1 MIPPNSDH
9 GPTLYIIGGCNG
21 AGKTTASFTVLPDL
35 LNCYEFVNADEI
47 AKGLSPFRPESVAIE
62 AGRLMLHR
70 IDELMNKRV
79 DFAFETTLAASL
91 HLRTIAKA
99 QALGYRVHLLFFWL
113 ESVELAQQRVQSRVK
128 EGGHWISSEVIA
140 RRYRNGLIRLID
152 DYLPMVDHTLIFNN
166 SQGRYVLIAEKETGQ
181 GLITFDR
188 FVFEKLTNSYELF
201 RHESGN

>member
-70 IDELMNKRV
+70 IDELMNQRV

-113 ESVELAQQRVQSRVK
+113 ESVEVAQQRVQSRVN
-128 EGGHWISSEVIA
+128 EGGHSIHVDVVN
-140 RRYRNGLIRLID
+140 RRYKRGIVNLFQKYWDRMDRAWIID
-152 DYLPMVDHTLIFNN
+152 GSKGNFN
-166 SQGRYVLIAEKETGQ
+166 LIAERKSSNLPT
-181 GLITFDR
+181 I
-188 FVFEKLTNSYELF
+188 FVPTAYESIQNQYVQYL
-201 RHESGN
+201 ND

>member
-1 MIPPNSDH
+1 MIPINSDN
-9 GPTLYIIGGCNG
+9 GPTVYIIGGCNG

-70 IDELMNKRV
+70 IDELMNQRV

-113 ESVELAQQRVQSRVK
+113 ESVELAQQRVQSRVN
-128 EGGHWISSEVIA
+128 EGGHSIHVDVVN
-140 RRYRNGLIRLID
+140 RRYKRGIVNLFQKYWNRMDRAWIID
-152 DYLPMVDHTLIFNN
+152 GSKGNFN
-166 SQGRYVLIAEKETGQ
+166 LIAERKSSNLPT
-181 GLITFDR
+181 I
-188 FVFEKLTNSYELF
+188 FVPAAYESIQNQYVQYL
-201 RHESGN
+201 ND

>member
-70 IDELMNKRV
+70 IDELMNQSV

-128 EGGHWISSEVIA
+128 EGGHSILVDVVN
-140 RRYRNGLIRLID
+140 RRYKRGIVNLFQKYWDRMDRAWIID
-152 DYLPMVDHTLIFNN
+152 GSKGNFN
-166 SQGRYVLIAEKETGQ
+166 LIAERKSSNLPT
-181 GLITFDR
+181 I
-188 FVFEKLTNSYELF
+188 FVPAAYE
-201 RHESGN
+201 SIQNQYV

>member
-70 IDELMNKRV
+70 IDELMNQRV

-128 EGGHWISSEVIA
+128 EGGHWIS
-140 RRYRNGLIRLID
+140 
-152 DYLPMVDHTLIFNN
+152 
-166 SQGRYVLIAEKETGQ
+166 
-181 GLITFDR
+181 
-188 FVFEKLTNSYELF
+188 
-201 RHESGN
+201 

>member
-70 IDELMNKRV
+70 IDELMNQSV

-128 EGGHWISSEVIA
+128 EGGHSILVDVVN
-140 RRYRNGLIRLID
+140 RRYKRGIVNLFQKYWDRMDRAWIID
-152 DYLPMVDHTLIFNN
+152 GSKGNFN
-166 SQGRYVLIAEKETGQ
+166 LIAERKSSNLPT
-181 GLITFDR
+181 I
-188 FVFEKLTNSYELF
+188 FVPTAYESIQNQYVQYL
-201 RHESGN
+201 ND

>member
-1 MIPPNSDH
+1 MIPINSDH
-9 GPTLYIIGGCNG
+9 GPTVYIIGGCNG

-70 IDELMNKRV
+70 IDELMNQRV

-91 HLRTIAKA
+91 HTRTITKA

-113 ESVELAQQRVQSRVK
+113 ESVELAQQRVQSRVN
-128 EGGHWISSEVIA
+128 EGGHSIHVDVVN
-140 RRYRNGLIRLID
+140 RRYKRGIVNLFQKYWSRMDRAWIID
-152 DYLPMVDHTLIFNN
+152 GSKGNFN
-166 SQGRYVLIAEKETGQ
+166 LIAERKSSNLPT
-181 GLITFDR
+181 I
-188 FVFEKLTNSYELF
+188 FVPAAYESIQNQYVQYL
-201 RHESGN
+201 ND

>member
-1 MIPPNSDH
+1 M
-9 GPTLYIIGGCNG
+9 YIIGGCNG

-70 IDELMNKRV
+70 IDELMNQRV

-91 HLRTIAKA
+91 HLRAIAKA

-128 EGGHWISSEVIA
+128 EGGHSILVDVVN
-140 RRYRNGLIRLID
+140 RRYKRGIVNLFQKYWDRMDRAWIID
-152 DYLPMVDHTLIFNN
+152 GSKGNFN
-166 SQGRYVLIAEKETGQ
+166 LIAERKSSNLPT
-181 GLITFDR
+181 I
-188 FVFEKLTNSYELF
+188 FVPAAYESIQNQYVQYL
-201 RHESGN
+201 ND

>member
-9 GPTLYIIGGCNG
+9 GPTMYIIGGCNG

-70 IDELMNKRV
+70 IDELMNQSV

-128 EGGHWISSEVIA
+128 EGGHSILVDVVN
-140 RRYRNGLIRLID
+140 RRYKRGIVNLFQKYWDRMDRAWIID
-152 DYLPMVDHTLIFNN
+152 GSKGNFN
-166 SQGRYVLIAEKETGQ
+166 LIAERKSSNLPT
-181 GLITFDR
+181 I
-188 FVFEKLTNSYELF
+188 FVPAAYESIQNQYVQYL
-201 RHESGN
+201 ND

>member
-9 GPTLYIIGGCNG
+9 GPTMYIIGGCNG

-70 IDELMNKRV
+70 IEELMNQRV

-152 DYLPMVDHTLIFNN
+152 DY
-166 SQGRYVLIAEKETGQ
+166 
-181 GLITFDR
+181 
-188 FVFEKLTNSYELF
+188 
-201 RHESGN
+201 

>member
-1 MIPPNSDH
+1 MIPPKSDH
-9 GPTLYIIGGCNG
+9 VPTLYIIGGCNG

-70 IDELMNKRV
+70 IDELMNQRV

-128 EGGHWISSEVIA
+128 EGGHSILVDVVN
-140 RRYRNGLIRLID
+140 RRYKRGIVNLFQKYWDRMDRAWIID
-152 DYLPMVDHTLIFNN
+152 GSKGNFN
-166 SQGRYVLIAEKETGQ
+166 LIAERKSSNLPT
-181 GLITFDR
+181 I
-188 FVFEKLTNSYELF
+188 FVPTAYESIQNQYVQYL
-201 RHESGN
+201 ND

>member
-70 IDELMNKRV
+70 IDELMNQRV

-91 HLRTIAKA
+91 HLRAIAKA

-128 EGGHWISSEVIA
+128 EGGHSILVDVVN
-140 RRYRNGLIRLID
+140 RRYKRGIVNLFQKYWDRMDRAWIID
-152 DYLPMVDHTLIFNN
+152 GSKGNFN
-166 SQGRYVLIAEKETGQ
+166 LIAERKSSNLPT
-181 GLITFDR
+181 I
-188 FVFEKLTNSYELF
+188 FVPTAYESIQNQYVQYL
-201 RHESGN
+201 ND

>member
-1 MIPPNSDH
+1 M
-9 GPTLYIIGGCNG
+9 YIIGGCNG

-70 IDELMNKRV
+70 IDELMNQRV

-91 HLRTIAKA
+91 HLRTITKA

-113 ESVELAQQRVQSRVK
+113 ESVELAQQRVQSRVN
-128 EGGHWISSEVIA
+128 EGGHSIHVDVVN
-140 RRYRNGLIRLID
+140 RRYKRGIVNLFQKYWNRMDRAWIID
-152 DYLPMVDHTLIFNN
+152 GSKGNFN
-166 SQGRYVLIAEKETGQ
+166 LIAERKSSNLPT
-181 GLITFDR
+181 I
-188 FVFEKLTNSYELF
+188 FVPAAYESIQNQYVQYLN
-201 RHESGN
+201 H

>member
-70 IDELMNKRV
+70 IDELMNQSV

-128 EGGHWISSEVIA
+128 EGGHSILVDVVN
-140 RRYRNGLIRLID
+140 RRYKRGIVNLFQKYWDRMDRAWIID
-152 DYLPMVDHTLIFNN
+152 GSKGNFN
-166 SQGRYVLIAEKETGQ
+166 LIAERKSSNLPT
-181 GLITFDR
+181 I
-188 FVFEKLTNSYELF
+188 FVPAAYESIQNQYVQYL
-201 RHESGN
+201 ND

>member
-70 IDELMNKRV
+70 IEELMNQRV

-140 RRYRNGLIRLID
+140 RRYRNGLIRLMD
-152 DYLPMVDHTLIFNN
+152 DYLPMVDHALIFNN
-166 SQGRYVLIAEKETGQ
+166 SQGRYVLIAEKETGH
-181 GLITFDR
+181 GLITFDGV
-188 FVFEKLTNSYELF
+188 VFEQLTSIYEQF

>member
-70 IDELMNKRV
+70 IEELMNQRV

-128 EGGHWISSEVIA
+128 EGGHSILVDVVN
-140 RRYRNGLIRLID
+140 RRYKRGIVNLFQKYWDRMDRAWIID
-152 DYLPMVDHTLIFNN
+152 GSKGNFN
-166 SQGRYVLIAEKETGQ
+166 LIAERKSST
-181 GLITFDR
+181 LPTI
-188 FVFEKLTNSYELF
+188 FVPTAYESIQNQYVQYL
-201 RHESGN
+201 ND

>member
-9 GPTLYIIGGCNG
+9 GPTMYIIGGCNG

-70 IDELMNKRV
+70 IDELMNQSV

-128 EGGHWISSEVIA
+128 EGGHSILVDVVN
-140 RRYRNGLIRLID
+140 RRYKRGIVNLFQKYWDRMDRAWIID
-152 DYLPMVDHTLIFNN
+152 GSKGNFN
-166 SQGRYVLIAEKETGQ
+166 LIAERKSSNLPT
-181 GLITFDR
+181 I
-188 FVFEKLTNSYELF
+188 FVPTAYESIQNQYVQYL
-201 RHESGN
+201 ND

>member
-1 MIPPNSDH
+1 MIPINSDN
-9 GPTLYIIGGCNG
+9 GPTVYIIGGCNG

-70 IDELMNKRV
+70 IDELMNQRV

-91 HLRTIAKA
+91 HLRTITKA

-113 ESVELAQQRVQSRVK
+113 ESVELAQQRVQSRVN
-128 EGGHWISSEVIA
+128 EGGHSIHVDVVN
-140 RRYRNGLIRLID
+140 RRYKRGIVNLFQKYWDRMDRAWIID
-152 DYLPMVDHTLIFNN
+152 GSKGNFN
-166 SQGRYVLIAEKETGQ
+166 LIAERKSSNLPT
-181 GLITFDR
+181 I
-188 FVFEKLTNSYELF
+188 FVPTAYESIQNQYVQYL
-201 RHESGN
+201 ND

>member
-1 MIPPNSDH
+1 MIPINSDN
-9 GPTLYIIGGCNG
+9 GPTVYIIGGCNG

-70 IDELMNKRV
+70 IDELMNQRV

-91 HLRTIAKA
+91 HIRTITKA

-113 ESVELAQQRVQSRVK
+113 ESVELAQQRVQSRVN
-128 EGGHWISSEVIA
+128 EGGHSIHVDVVN
-140 RRYRNGLIRLID
+140 RRYKRGIVNLFQKYWNRMDRAWIID
-152 DYLPMVDHTLIFNN
+152 GSKGNFN
-166 SQGRYVLIAEKETGQ
+166 LIAERKSSNLPT
-181 GLITFDR
+181 I
-188 FVFEKLTNSYELF
+188 FVPAAYESIQNQYVQYL
-201 RHESGN
+201 ND

>member
-1 MIPPNSDH
+1 MIPINSDN
-9 GPTLYIIGGCNG
+9 GPTVYIIGGCNG

-70 IDELMNKRV
+70 IDELMNQRV

-91 HLRTIAKA
+91 HLRTITKA

-113 ESVELAQQRVQSRVK
+113 ESVELAQQRVQSRVN
-128 EGGHWISSEVIA
+128 EGGHSIHVDVVN
-140 RRYRNGLIRLID
+140 RRYKRGIVNLFQKYWNRMDRAWIID
-152 DYLPMVDHTLIFNN
+152 GSKGNFN
-166 SQGRYVLIAEKETGQ
+166 LIAERKSSNLPT
-181 GLITFDR
+181 I
-188 FVFEKLTNSYELF
+188 FVLAAYESIQNQYVQYL
-201 RHESGN
+201 ND

>member
-1 MIPPNSDH
+1 MIPINSDN
-9 GPTLYIIGGCNG
+9 GPTMYIIGGCNG

-70 IDELMNKRV
+70 IDELMNQRV

-91 HLRTIAKA
+91 HLRTITKA

-113 ESVELAQQRVQSRVK
+113 ESVELAQQRVQSRVN
-128 EGGHWISSEVIA
+128 EGGHSIHVDVVN
-140 RRYRNGLIRLID
+140 RRYKRGIVNLFQKYWNRMDRAWIID
-152 DYLPMVDHTLIFNN
+152 GSKGNFN
-166 SQGRYVLIAEKETGQ
+166 LIAERKSSNLPT
-181 GLITFDR
+181 I
-188 FVFEKLTNSYELF
+188 FVPAAYESIQNQYVQYL
-201 RHESGN
+201 ND

>member
-70 IDELMNKRV
+70 IDELMNQRV

-113 ESVELAQQRVQSRVK
+113 ESVELAQQRVQSRVN
-128 EGGHWISSEVIA
+128 EGGHSIHVDVVN
-140 RRYRNGLIRLID
+140 RRYKRGIVNLFQKYWNRMDRAWIID
-152 DYLPMVDHTLIFNN
+152 GSKGNFN
-166 SQGRYVLIAEKETGQ
+166 LIAERKSSNLPT
-181 GLITFDR
+181 I
-188 FVFEKLTNSYELF
+188 FVPAAYESIQNQYVQYLN
-201 RHESGN
+201 H

>member
-70 IDELMNKRV
+70 IDELMNQRV

-91 HLRTIAKA
+91 HLRTITKA

-113 ESVELAQQRVQSRVK
+113 ESVELAQQRVQSRVN
-128 EGGHWISSEVIA
+128 EGGHSIHVDVVN
-140 RRYRNGLIRLID
+140 RRYKRGIVNLFQKYWNRMDRAWIID
-152 DYLPMVDHTLIFNN
+152 GSKGNFN
-166 SQGRYVLIAEKETGQ
+166 LIAERKSSNLPT
-181 GLITFDR
+181 I
-188 FVFEKLTNSYELF
+188 FVPAAYESIQNQYVQYL
-201 RHESGN
+201 ND

>member
-70 IDELMNKRV
+70 IDELMNQRV

-113 ESVELAQQRVQSRVK
+113 ESVELAQQRVLSRVK
-128 EGGHWISSEVIA
+128 EGGHSILVDVVN
-140 RRYRNGLIRLID
+140 RRYKRGIVNLFQKYWDRMDRAWIID
-152 DYLPMVDHTLIFNN
+152 GSKGNFN
-166 SQGRYVLIAEKETGQ
+166 LIAERKSSNLPT
-181 GLITFDR
+181 I
-188 FVFEKLTNSYELF
+188 FVPTAYESIQNQYVQYL
-201 RHESGN
+201 ND

>member
-1 MIPPNSDH
+1 MIPPNSDY

-70 IDELMNKRV
+70 IDELMNQRV

-91 HLRTIAKA
+91 HLRTITKA

-128 EGGHWISSEVIA
+128 EGGHSILVDVVN
-140 RRYRNGLIRLID
+140 RRYKRGIVNLFQKYWDRMDRAWIID
-152 DYLPMVDHTLIFNN
+152 GSKGNFN
-166 SQGRYVLIAEKETGQ
+166 LIAERKSSNLPT
-181 GLITFDR
+181 I
-188 FVFEKLTNSYELF
+188 FVPAAYESIQNQYVQYL
-201 RHESGN
+201 ND

>member
-1 MIPPNSDH
+1 M
-9 GPTLYIIGGCNG
+9 YIIGGCNG

-70 IDELMNKRV
+70 IDELMNQRV

-91 HLRTIAKA
+91 HLRTITKA

-113 ESVELAQQRVQSRVK
+113 ESVELAQQRVQSRVN
-128 EGGHWISSEVIA
+128 EGGHSIHVDVVN
-140 RRYRNGLIRLID
+140 RRYKRGIVNLFQKYWNRMDRAWIID
-152 DYLPMVDHTLIFNN
+152 GSKGNFN
-166 SQGRYVLIAEKETGQ
+166 LIAERKSSNLPT
-181 GLITFDR
+181 I
-188 FVFEKLTNSYELF
+188 FVPAAYESIQNQYVQYL
-201 RHESGN
+201 ND

>member
-70 IDELMNKRV
+70 IDELMNQRV

-91 HLRTIAKA
+91 HLRTITKA

-113 ESVELAQQRVQSRVK
+113 ESVELAQQRVQSRVN
-128 EGGHWISSEVIA
+128 EGGHSIHVDVVN
-140 RRYRNGLIRLID
+140 RRYKRGIVNLFQKYWNRMDRAWIID
-152 DYLPMVDHTLIFNN
+152 GSKGNFN
-166 SQGRYVLIAEKETGQ
+166 LIAERKSSNLPT
-181 GLITFDR
+181 I
-188 FVFEKLTNSYELF
+188 FVPTAYESIQNQYVQYL
-201 RHESGN
+201 ND

>member
-70 IDELMNKRV
+70 IDELMNQRV
-79 DFAFETTLAASL
+79 DFAFETPLAASL

-128 EGGHWISSEVIA
+128 EGGHSILVDVVN
-140 RRYRNGLIRLID
+140 RRYKRGIVNLFQKYWDRMDRAWIID
-152 DYLPMVDHTLIFNN
+152 GSKGNFN
-166 SQGRYVLIAEKETGQ
+166 LIAERKSSNLPT
-181 GLITFDR
+181 I
-188 FVFEKLTNSYELF
+188 FVPTAYESIQNQYVQYL
-201 RHESGN
+201 ND